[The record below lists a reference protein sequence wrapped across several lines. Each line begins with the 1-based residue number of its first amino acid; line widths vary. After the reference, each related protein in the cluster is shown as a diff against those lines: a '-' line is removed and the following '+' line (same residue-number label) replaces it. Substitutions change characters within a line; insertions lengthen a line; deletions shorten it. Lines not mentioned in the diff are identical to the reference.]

1 MQQAK
6 AGSDFLLVRGT
17 RVAWPPGGC
26 GRRQAGRRFP
36 VPLGPGRGR
45 SRDDALLPP
54 PAPRLWARAVFVPRN
69 DRVRVKMRTGVMKT
83 ATNWNSPLFF

>member
-17 RVAWPPGGC
+17 RSPGLREAAVGVKP
-26 GRRQAGRRFP
+26 AGASPFLSVQGEGGAETTP
-36 VPLGPGRGR
+36 CC
-45 SRDDALLPP
+45 P